1 MIMNLNHIFR
11 VTLISQPLLVI
22 VYLIYSVSYRQL
34 NPILEEWEIMQ
45 ISETMTNMDI
55 LAGVIGFLLLV
66 SLIMLFFFVKYG
78 REFYLGIHLASISY
92 YILDTQP
99 RIMTPMEFLIYD
111 LIVIATGIT
120 LALLYFSPIKEKF

>member
-1 MIMNLNHIFR
+1 MNLNHIFR
-11 VTLISQPLLVI
+11 ATLISQPLLVI

-34 NPILEEWEIMQ
+34 NPILDGWEIMN